1 MFESAPYRLSDYY
14 DGKLFIYDWV
24 RRWFM
29 AVTLDENGKYVRMEP
44 FLDHLEF
51 VAPTDMQFAS
61 DGAIYILEYGT
72 NWFAKNSDAR
82 LIRVEYTEGNRKPV
96 ANITASNLYGAVPF
110 EVRFSAEG
118 STDYDNSDILT
129 YSWTVEGKQIKGD
142 QLVHRFQKPG
152 TYNVGLS
159 VKDNHGAESTSTVQ
173 VKVGNAPPEIEIN
186 TNANRTFYW
195 DNARFDYNVR
205 VADKEDGQVDTSRVK
220 VSLNYLRQGK
230 DLAVVLTNPD
240 AGGDIQFAKGQ
251 YFLNTLDC
259 KACHSVDQESIGPAY
274 KRIAER
280 YAGKEDVTATLVR
293 KIIEGGSGNW
303 GQRPMSSHP
312 DLSVEDATEIV
323 QYVLSLSASKN
334 SLPLKN
340 AVVLDEHLGKGAE
353 GSYLLMATYTDKG
366 ANGIEA
372 LHAREHIALRNPLV
386 QIEDFDEGNVRLGT
400 VTTEFLTYATIIY
413 DGYYVKFD
421 KIDLTHVKSLT
432 YRIQQRG
439 IGGKIEVRLD
449 SKDGKLVSTLN
460 IPGAKNQTQQAT
472 WKELRTKLNV
482 VVTGVHDIY
491 FVFTNPDGER
501 KNLFNIDWIY
511 FDNH

>member
-1 MFESAPYRLSDYY
+1 
-14 DGKLFIYDWV
+14 
-24 RRWFM
+24 
-29 AVTLDENGKYVRMEP
+29 
-44 FLDHLEF
+44 
-51 VAPTDMQFAS
+51 
-61 DGAIYILEYGT
+61 
-72 NWFAKNSDAR
+72 
-82 LIRVEYTEGNRKPV
+82 
-96 ANITASNLYGAVPF
+96 
-110 EVRFSAEG
+110 
-118 STDYDNSDILT
+118 
-129 YSWTVEGKQIKGD
+129 
-142 QLVHRFQKPG
+142 
-152 TYNVGLS
+152 
-159 VKDNHGAESTSTVQ
+159 
-173 VKVGNAPPEIEIN
+173 
-186 TNANRTFYW
+186 
-195 DNARFDYNVR
+195 
-205 VADKEDGQVDTSRVK
+205 
-220 VSLNYLRQGK
+220 
-230 DLAVVLTNPD
+230 LTNPD